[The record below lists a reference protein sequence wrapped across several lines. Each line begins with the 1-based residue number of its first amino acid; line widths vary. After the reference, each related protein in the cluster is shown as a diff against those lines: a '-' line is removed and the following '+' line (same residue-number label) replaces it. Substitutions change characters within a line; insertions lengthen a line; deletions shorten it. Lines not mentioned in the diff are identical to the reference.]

1 MLIGTTEPAMPT
13 KPKEPLIVISCT
25 RERQA
30 SAEAVYFTPIL
41 STPIAAAARLCAAI
55 AGQAR

>member
-13 KPKEPLIVISCT
+13 KPKEPLIVISCI

-30 SAEAVYFTPIL
+30 SGEAVYFTPIL
-41 STPIAAAARLCAAI
+41 STPIDAEARLCAAI
-55 AGQAR
+55 PAQAR